1 MEGSSMMTPC
11 NLCTY
16 QHTPDLVRA
25 VNRFHLGGPTGYR
38 AVTLDA
44 PLRAT
49 RAEAMADACAA
60 MSGCV
65 A

>member
-1 MEGSSMMTPC
+1 MMTPC

-16 QHTPDLVRA
+16 AHTPDLVRA
-25 VNRFHLGGPTGYR
+25 VNRFHLGGSTGYR

>member
-1 MEGSSMMTPC
+1 
-11 NLCTY
+11 
-16 QHTPDLVRA
+16 VRA

>member
-1 MEGSSMMTPC
+1 MMTPC

-16 QHTPDLVRA
+16 PHTPDLVRA
-25 VNRFHLGGPTGYR
+25 VDRFQPGPAGYR

>member
-1 MEGSSMMTPC
+1 MTPC

-25 VNRFHLGGPTGYR
+25 VGRFQSGPIGYR

>member
-1 MEGSSMMTPC
+1 MMTPC
-11 NLCTY
+11 SLCTY

-25 VNRFHLGGPTGYR
+25 VNRFHLGGSTGYR

-49 RAEAMADACAA
+49 RAEAMADACTA
-60 MSGCV
+60 MSGGV